1 MSDLDAW
8 SVLRGAKKPDG
19 TGFGMW
25 VWGTLKGDF
34 QDDRGIDQVGTDMII
49 SLIPGVGV
57 ATTLRDL
64 VANLIKLYKNPKDK
78 LILLFIALALIG
90 LIPEA
95 GTVVKGVVRILFVYL
110 RRFVK
115 DAADLSNATKLA
127 QATSKAVDAA
137 LPKVIE
143 FLQDSRLVRW
153 ATDSKVPNLIRFA
166 GTELIKLAD
175 KIDASQL
182 KKTFAS
188 ATEQLQTLLKRIHDI
203 VPPRAADQINEFLA
217 MLDKVRKPVLDG
229 MQSAVQPLKTVLKT
243 AGKRLED
250 HALIVD
256 SRTINRGWIAPMS
269 QKSSVILI
277 EKDPPKWVR
286 KTVNKKL
293 PHPAPEEAVAKAKAI
308 ELKAFTASERQKG
321 RIYPELSDGQVMTF
335 EKGKISPTAIKG
347 PAKLYRVVDPTSAG
361 GGSFWVT
368 EETFKQLKSRA
379 DWREKLAVWPHW
391 NQNGQYVVY
400 ELKPGETVHGWKGPA
415 ASQEIDGCP
424 YHLPGGGEQILFYPQ
439 GDTFKKT
446 LPNIDPATGEA
457 VSAGGRND
465 TRVNFKD
472 ILGEEVRVGLRDT
485 INDPHIKGPYPTNWG
500 FSDWTAEE
508 AARIV
513 IEIPK
518 HLDKQ

>member
-1 MSDLDAW
+1 
-8 SVLRGAKKPDG
+8 
-19 TGFGMW
+19 MW
-25 VWGTLKGDF
+25 IWGTLKGDF
-34 QDDRGIDQVGTDMII
+34 EEDRSIGQVGTDMVI

-115 DAADLSNATKLA
+115 DAAELSNATKLA
-127 QATSKAVDAA
+127 QATTKAVDAA
-137 LPKVIE
+137 LPKIIE

-166 GTELIKLAD
+166 GTELTKLAD
-175 KIDASQL
+175 KIDAAQL
-182 KKTFAS
+182 RKAFAA
-188 ATEQLQTLLKRIHDI
+188 ATEQLQTLLKRIHGI
-203 VPPRAADQINEFLA
+203 VPARAADQIDEFLA
-217 MLDKVRKPVLDG
+217 ILDKVRKPVLDG

-256 SRTINRGWIAPMS
+256 SRTVNRGWLAPMS
-269 QKSSVILI
+269 QKSSVMLI

-286 KTVNKKL
+286 KTVDGIV
-293 PHPAPEEAVAKAKAI
+293 PHPAPTLNEAGAMAE
-308 ELKAFTASERQKG
+308 ELKKISAAKG
-321 RIYPELSDGQVMTF
+321 NVLPELSPGQVQTF
-335 EKGKISPTAIKG
+335 EKGKIRAAAIKG
-347 PAKLYRVVDPTSAG
+347 PAKLYRVVDPTSG
-361 GGSFWVT
+361 GGGTFWVS
-368 EETFKQLKSRA
+368 EETFNQLKTRA
-379 DWREKLAVWPHW
+379 EWREKLAVWPHW

-400 ELKPGETVHGWKGPA
+400 ELKPGETVYAWKGPA
-415 ASQEIDGCP
+415 ASQQIDGCP

-446 LPNIDPATGEA
+446 LPNIDPTTGEA
-457 VSAGGRND
+457 ISAGGRVD

-472 ILGEEVRVGLRDT
+472 VLGEEVRVGLRDT
-485 INDPHIKGPYPTNWG
+485 INDPHIKGPYATNWG

>member
-1 MSDLDAW
+1 MSAQDAW
-8 SVLRGAKKPDG
+8 SVVRGSQKPED
-19 TGFGMW
+19 TGIGMW
-25 VWGTLKGDF
+25 IWGTLKGDF
-34 QDDRGIDQVGTDMII
+34 EEDRSIGQVGTDMVI

-64 VANLIKLYKNPKDK
+64 VANLIKFYKNPKDK
-78 LILLFIALALIG
+78 LILLFIALAVVG
-90 LIPEA
+90 LIPDV
-95 GTVVKGVVRILFVYL
+95 GTVAKGLVRILFVYL

-127 QATSKAVDAA
+127 QATTKAVDAA
-137 LPKVIE
+137 LPKIIE
-143 FLQDSRLVRW
+143 FLRDSRLVRW
-153 ATDSKVPNLIRFA
+153 ATDGNVPNLIRFA
-166 GTELIKLAD
+166 GTELVKQAD
-175 KIDASQL
+175 RIDATKL
-182 KKTFAS
+182 KKAFAEAS
-188 ATEQLQTLLKRIHDI
+188 EQLQILLKRIHGI
-203 VPPRAADQINEFLA
+203 VPARAADQIDEFLVI
-217 MLDKVRKPVLDG
+217 LNKVRKPVLDG
-229 MQSAVQPLKTVLKT
+229 MQSALQPLKTVLKT

-256 SRTINRGWIAPMS
+256 SRTVNRGWLAPMS
-269 QKSSVILI
+269 QKSSVMLI

-286 KTVNKKL
+286 RTKNGVL
-293 PHPAPEEAVAKAKAI
+293 PHPAPEAAAAQAKAI
-308 ELKAFTASERQKG
+308 ELKDFTASERQKG
-321 RIYPELSDGQVMTF
+321 RIFPELSAGQIQTF

-361 GGSFWVT
+361 GGTFWVT
-368 EETFKQLKSRA
+368 EETFKQLKTRA
-379 DWREKLAVWPHW
+379 EWRERLAVWPHW

-400 ELKPGETVHGWKGPA
+400 ELKPGEMVHGWKGSA

-424 YHLPGGGEQILFYPQ
+424 YHLPGGGEQILFYPK

-457 VSAGGRND
+457 VSAGGRID

-472 ILGEEVRVGLRDT
+472 VLGEEVKVGLRDT